1 LAICAAE
8 AGIATKLIEIDQNNL
23 QTETAIGSRA
33 SHEFTAFYLGA
44 YRCAWDR
51 YKAAGLWTAV

>member
-51 YKAAGLWTAV
+51 YKAAGL